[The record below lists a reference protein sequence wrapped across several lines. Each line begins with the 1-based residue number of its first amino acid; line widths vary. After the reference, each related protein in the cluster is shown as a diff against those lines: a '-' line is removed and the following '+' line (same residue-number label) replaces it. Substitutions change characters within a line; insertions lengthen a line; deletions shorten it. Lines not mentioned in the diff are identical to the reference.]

1 MDRDTFLALASA
13 LEDLGRAQSVA
24 RGGQRNTG
32 QFYQMLAESGQKA
45 EQRKLDQAKADA
57 EAKRQAVL
65 DTYKA
70 NEENRAKAKFEAETS
85 AGEDDPNSKASQ
97 IMRNIMQ
104 KRFPEQ
110 DFSNMT
116 ARQIKAI
123 PLRQEAVG
131 GNKRFANL
139 TDEDGVVRS
148 YLVDLDTGEKT
159 PVGRAG
165 FAPNTFEDPVT
176 GERNV
181 FVPSSGTV
189 RPLRMQAQPQVA
201 QPAMPQAAMPQ
212 TAMPQAAAPQLSVP
226 STALLPGETPKQRDE
241 RVRLESK
248 QTEGK
253 IKSEQE
259 RASEK
264 RKATEKM
271 AELDLMEKDL
281 MKLHKAATFKGPV
294 MGQIGKTARG
304 MGFSVDPAAAQF
316 QNQVQLWANEY
327 IRETSGAGVPVE
339 EFEVRFKPLLPQI
352 GSSSELAEQQ
362 FKAFKDY
369 VKRTFQAKYG
379 KGDEEQIKTIGGK
392 KFRKAPGG
400 WQEVE

>member
-70 NEENRAKAKFEAETS
+70 NEEIRAKAKFEAETA

-248 QTEGK
+248 QAEARIKGEQER
-253 IKSEQE
+253 KSEQ
-259 RASEK
+259 RKASEK
-264 RKATEKM
+264 IS
-271 AELDLMEKDL
+271 ELDLMEKDL
-281 MKLHKAATFKGPV
+281 MKLHKASTFSGPV
-294 MGQIGKTARG
+294 MGQAGKAARNF
-304 MGFSVDPAAAQF
+304 GFSPEQASSLF
-316 QNQVQLWANEY
+316 QGQVQLWANDY
-327 IRETSGAGVPVE
+327 IREISGAGVPIA
-339 EFEVRFKPLLPQI
+339 EFEERFKPLLPSI
-352 GSSSELAEQQ
+352 TDSEQLAQEK
-362 FKAFKDY
+362 FKIFKDY
-369 VKRTFQAKYG
+369 VNRIYKSKYSAP
-379 KGDEEQIKTIGGK
+379 EPQEKTIGGK
-392 KFRKAPGG
+392 RYRKIQGG
-400 WQEVE
+400 WQEVK